1 MEKAGIEKLLVE
13 LAKRECY
20 VIDPNIDKSSY
31 IPLNLSAGNSALN
44 QLDLSTSS
52 EMTGYIESLLEQKN
66 AKVGYGGYLEHRAI
80 YRRSSNFNNENPEDE
95 RNIHLGMDLW
105 VEAGTAVTAAIE
117 GTVHSFQDNVALGDY
132 GPTIILKHD
141 INGITFYTLYG
152 HLSQESLLGIEQGQ
166 FVSGGEQIASLG
178 QPFENGDYAPHLHF
192 QIIIDLDGKSG
203 DYPGVC
209 SRKELAYYKSNCPD
223 PALLLFD

>member
-1 MEKAGIEKLLVE
+1 MDKAEVEKLLFEV
-13 LAKRECY
+13 AKRECY
-20 VIDPNIDKSSY
+20 VIDPNINKSSY
-31 IPLNLSAGNSALN
+31 MPLDLSVGNRALN

-52 EMTGYIESLLEQKN
+52 AMTGYIEALLAQKK

-80 YRRSSNFNNENPEDE
+80 YKRSSNFNNMNPEDE
-95 RNIHLGMDLW
+95 RNIHLGLDLW
-105 VEAGTAVTAAIE
+105 VEAGTAVVAALE
-117 GTVHSFQDNVALGDY
+117 GRVHSFQDNASLGDY
-132 GPTIILKHD
+132 GPTIILEHD
-141 INGITFYTLYG
+141 INGNTIYTLYG
-152 HLSQESLLGIEQGQ
+152 HLSRESLLGIEQGQ

-192 QIIIDLDGKSG
+192 QIIIDLEGKSG

-209 SRKELAYYKSNCPD
+209 SNKELAHYKSNCPD